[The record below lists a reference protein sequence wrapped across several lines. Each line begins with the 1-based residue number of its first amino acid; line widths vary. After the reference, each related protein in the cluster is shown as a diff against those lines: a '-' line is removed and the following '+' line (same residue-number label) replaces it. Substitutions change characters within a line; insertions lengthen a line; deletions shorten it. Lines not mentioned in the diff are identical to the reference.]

1 MIKVLSLIIFLNSFI
16 MAQNPDENMQKLLW
30 IVDNWVSAE
39 ENKISTE
46 RWVKVNDNLYEGES
60 ITKVNG
66 DTVFHEILKIEKNDT
81 GIYYI
86 ADVPHNPGPVSFKL
100 TEVNDTMAIFE
111 NPEHDF
117 PKKITYINEEGNLH
131 AYIEGPAKDGKM
143 KKIDFYFLKER

>member
-1 MIKVLSLIIFLNSFI
+1 

-60 ITKVNG
+60 VTKLNG
-66 DTVFHEILKIEKNDT
+66 DTVFHEILKIERYDT
-81 GIYYI
+81 GIFYI